1 MKELDF
7 DGEPTLDDLA
17 AFLRPGKK
25 LNVGS
30 DIFTQPCLKP
40 LAGED
45 GVEYWGWNVQN
56 MHPGAENK
64 WVFVAVQEK
73 EE

>member
-45 GVEYWGWNVQN
+45 GVEYWGWITK
-56 MHPGAENK
+56 NK
-64 WVFVAVQEK
+64 NQGLKSDWVFVAVQEV
-73 EE
+73 EQ